1 VVCDGSNSSN
11 PDHPVKVNQDGSSKK
26 KKRQHSTSCNW
37 HSYDCNDANKTIIK
51 SNSRLFADGQG

>member
-1 VVCDGSNSSN
+1 MAVTVVIQIIQSKWIKT
-11 PDHPVKVNQDGSSKK
+11 VLRKK

>member
-26 KKRQHSTSCNW
+26 KKKTTF
-37 HSYDCNDANKTIIK
+37 NKLQLTQ
-51 SNSRLFADGQG
+51 LWL